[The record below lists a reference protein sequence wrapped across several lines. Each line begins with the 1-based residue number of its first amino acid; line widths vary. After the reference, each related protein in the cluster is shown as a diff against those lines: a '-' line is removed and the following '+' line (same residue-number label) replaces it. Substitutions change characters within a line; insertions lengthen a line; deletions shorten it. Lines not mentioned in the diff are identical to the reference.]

1 MVIDKC
7 TKYMNAVGQQVEL
20 KDKDKE
26 EMKTHIKK
34 VAGDGFRVLGIAIG
48 LDGGNMKDITAENS
62 HDLLSDVSSYQ

>member
-1 MVIDKC
+1 
-7 TKYMNAVGQQVEL
+7 
-20 KDKDKE
+20 
-26 EMKTHIKK
+26 MKTHIKK